1 MFLISFL
8 FCLFVDF
15 REVSLYNGVIIERKA
30 VTRPF
35 PRVNTRT
42 MKDIALVKQQLQ
54 ETFAIEAACLAHAAE
69 HIDENAFAEAVDL
82 LAGATRIGAAGCGHS
97 GIACQHFTHLM
108 CCIERPARFISPAEA
123 IHGATGYL
131 QEGDVMLF
139 ASRGGKT
146 AELLPILDICKAK
159 KVKVITITENM
170 ESPLAKGAD
179 VVLRQFVN
187 RETDKYNS
195 QGTTST
201 TSLCVIFHALQAA
214 LIEETGYRNEQF
226 ALIHPGGAVGERL
239 NKH

>member
-1 MFLISFL
+1 MNELI
-8 FCLFVDF
+8 
-15 REVSLYNGVIIERKA
+15 
-30 VTRPF
+30 
-35 PRVNTRT
+35 
-42 MKDIALVKQQLQ
+42 KQQLR
-54 ETFAIEAACLAHAAE
+54 ETFAIEAACLAHAAD
-69 HIDENAFAEAVDL
+69 HIDEECFARAVEL
-82 LAGATRIGAAGCGHS
+82 LAGAVRIGAAGCGHS

-108 CCIERPARFISPAEA
+108 CCIEQPARFISPAEA

-131 QEGDVMLF
+131 QEGDVMVF

-159 KVKVITITENM
+159 KVKVITVTENT

-214 LIEETGYRNEQF
+214 LIEKTGYRNEQF